1 MTNVYTFGP
10 TFRSEKSHTSRHLA
24 EFWMIEPEMAFAGLA
39 ENMAVAEAYTKFCIE
54 YTLKNCADDLDFFN
68 EKIFQKRFPEKN
80 LREYLQEI
88 IDSSFAR
95 ITYTEGIEI
104 LEKAI
109 ADGHEFE
116 YEVKWG
122 IDLQSEHERYICEK
136 HVNGPVF
143 LYNYPAKIKAFYMRE
158 NDDGKTVQAMDML
171 VPLIGEV
178 IGGSVREERYQ
189 VLADKIKNHDLDP
202 QPYEFYQDLRKF
214 GTVPHAGFGLGL
226 ERLIMLVT
234 GIENIRET
242 IPYPRVE
249 KFLEN

>member
-10 TFRSEKSHTSRHLA
+10 TFRSEKSHTSRHLS
-24 EFWMIEPEMAFAGLA
+24 EFWMIEPEMAFAGLE
-39 ENMAVAEAYTKFCIE
+39 ENMAVAEAYTKFCLE
-54 YTLKNCADDLDFFN
+54 YTLKNCGDDIEFFN
-68 EKIFQKRFPEKN
+68 EKTFKKRFPDQDLK
-80 LREYLQEI
+80 EYLQKI
-88 IDSSFAR
+88 VDSKFAR

-109 ADGHEFE
+109 EGGHKFE
-116 YEVKWG
+116 NEVKWG
-122 IDLQSEHERYICEK
+122 IDLNSEHERYLCEQ
-136 HVNGPVF
+136 HVKGPLF
-143 LYNYPAKIKAFYMRE
+143 LYNYPKEVKAFYMRQNE
-158 NDDGKTVQAMDML
+158 DGKTVQAMDML

-178 IGGSVREERYQ
+178 IGGSVREERYD
-189 VLADKIKNHDLDP
+189 VLDEKIKSHGLDTE
-202 QPYEFYQDLRKF
+202 PYEFYQDLRKY

-226 ERLIMLVT
+226 ERLIMLAT